1 MKLARQKDI
10 RMRLFVVSFLSPA
23 ILLYGLFVAYP
34 FLQVFWLSL
43 HSFRGV
49 SSKREFVGARY
60 YQNLWTDQ
68 IFWTSLQNG
77 LLLVGIGGLCILG
90 LALLISHATQGMGAS
105 SKILRSVYLFPQV
118 ISVVA
123 VAIVW
128 RFLVM
133 PGVGFFS
140 GPDEGLLG
148 STKTA
153 FWVVMSAFVWSHLGF
168 YIMLFGAGIAGIPK
182 EVVEAGDLEGLH
194 GWRKFKYVTWPLLWS
209 IRRVAVVYVVIN
221 AMNCFALVNVLVPKG
236 GPAASAEVMLDYL
249 YQLMIESQFGKA
261 SSLAV
266 VNFFLAL
273 GLSLLVMF
281 LFRKNP
287 ESSRS
292 VA

>member
-1 MKLARQKDI
+1 MRMRQKAK
-10 RMRLFVVSFLSPA
+10 RNALFVASFLAPA
-23 ILLYGLFVAYP
+23 LFLYGLFVIYP

-43 HSFRGV
+43 HRFRGM
-49 SSKREFVGARY
+49 SSKRTFVGPQY
-60 YQNLWTDQ
+60 YQSLWTDE
-68 IFWTSLQNG
+68 IFWISLQNG
-77 LLLVGIGGLCILG
+77 LLLVGVGGLLILSV
-90 LALLISHATQGMGAS
+90 ALLLAHATQSEGKS
-105 SKILRSVYLFPQV
+105 SKVLRAVYLFPQV

-153 FWVVMSAFVWSHLGF
+153 FWVVLSAFVWSHLGF

-182 EVVEAGDLEGLH
+182 EVTEAGELEGLS
-194 GWRKFKYVTWPLLWS
+194 GWPKFRYVTWPLLWS

-221 AMNCFALVNVLVPKG
+221 AMNCFALVNVMVPKG

-249 YQLMIESQFGKA
+249 YQLMLESNFGKA

-266 VNFFLAL
+266 INFVVALAL
-273 GLSLLVMF
+273 SLVVMF
-281 LFRKNP
+281 IFRRNP
-287 ESSRS
+287 ELGRGHK
-292 VA
+292 